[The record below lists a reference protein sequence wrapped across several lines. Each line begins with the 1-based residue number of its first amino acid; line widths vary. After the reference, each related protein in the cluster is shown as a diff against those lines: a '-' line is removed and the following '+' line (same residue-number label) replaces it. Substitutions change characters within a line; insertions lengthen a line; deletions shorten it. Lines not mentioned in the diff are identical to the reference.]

1 MKLIWNVSIS
11 KHNKNK
17 IELWPNAWNT
27 QHINLKQNMDEIGY
41 PSTLNKQ
48 VLQSYVSIT
57 KFKIKK
63 VLCAVEKINRPE
75 R

>member
-1 MKLIWNVSIS
+1 
-11 KHNKNK
+11 
-17 IELWPNAWNT
+17 
-27 QHINLKQNMDEIGY
+27 MDEIGY

>member
-1 MKLIWNVSIS
+1 
-11 KHNKNK
+11 
-17 IELWPNAWNT
+17 
-27 QHINLKQNMDEIGY
+27 MDEIGY

-48 VLQSYVSIT
+48 VLQSDVSIT
-57 KFKIKK
+57 KFKIEK